1 MRLASDPPWHRK
13 PDDTMV
19 ITVTGRIPSKKN
31 NRRPF
36 IRGGRVMNFV
46 SKEYKAWHKDASVQ
60 LMAQKAKSVQTPC
73 LMELHFYYPDN
84 RKTDNTNK
92 AESIHDLLVDNKIIE
107 DDSWQHIPVT
117 IQRSMGVDK
126 KNPRVEIFLQPI

>member
-1 MRLASDPPWHRK
+1 
-13 PDDTMV
+13 MV
-19 ITVTGRIPSKKN
+19 ITLTGRIPSKKN
-31 NRRPF
+31 SRMK
-36 IRGGRVMNFV
+36 ITVRGNSFMVPNKQY
-46 SKEYKAWHKDASVQ
+46 KEWHKDASLQ

-84 RKTDNTNK
+84 RSADNTNK
-92 AESIHDLLVDNKIIE
+92 AESVHDLLVDNKIIE
-107 DDSWQHIPVT
+107 DDDWQHIPVT